1 MMFCINPGSI
11 VSRLGAPLQGRVTFY
26 RHDTDELA
34 TIYTIEGQDFVQAAN
49 PQLLDV
55 NGRLDDS
62 VFFDCGIIDVRIE
75 QYIGPDGFLSVDAPD
90 EYFAA
95 FDIFEYG
102 IKLDNEG
109 NAVHAVDT
117 IADLKDVDVSMGVV
131 LVRGYYA
138 LGDSPARY
146 YVWDEDSNDSPDGGY
161 VIESNGDAA
170 GKWILCWG
178 DEILP
183 CSVYGVKPGTESN
196 ISSLLDYPALVG
208 SMSLPTAPCV
218 RFTRGTYT
226 SAVNFSTSKELC
238 FDPSAKFTG
247 AKFTCPSV
255 RVFGDVTDY
264 VADFVFSDSSA
275 TARSSWFK
283 TAKAF
288 FSCGAGMLIADGSNF
303 SSALSAHIDEEIA
316 CNNCTLLYE
325 TNTRLPLTYSGSG
338 RVKFTNVNLEGNSV
352 FDATDCLTFYN
363 MTIFDKWWA
372 VPSAVDWSV
381 NVIARSAGL
390 ATLTLDNFKSTEAY
404 INAVI
409 ANGETK
415 IDLSG
420 RHISVW
426 NDSDI
431 TDIRNLYCDA
441 LTIHAGAN
449 NVTLHNVHAPSLDV
463 SCSMLF
469 IEDSDVTFASVPS
482 VSSVTAKNSSVD
494 SFVTWNIV
502 TWNTPIGVDAMDCF
516 WGVTLDYVQDNESD
530 HSAVTFKKCVFKTN
544 TGLKLKRLAMYDCV
558 TDNNA
563 IKIYPRYDSV
573 LTEYFLTC
581 TLEGNSFNSNTP
593 IEFTKIDEIGG
604 VAQED
609 AYDCRLQWRIVN
621 NSFVGNSEGL
631 RMRYWQYRTGIYSGR
646 TFVNPSNA
654 AHDITYYGNTGN
666 CPSETM
672 RGVGIG
678 DNTAYTTEDLGSGTT
693 LYKYAAAT
701 KRAFPTFGTFFW
713 DCDTIGGRG
722 MMNKWYDAVE
732 VPYNSLTYSVYV
744 QIAWYCYF
752 KAADDALTNGD
763 FFDLGI
769 CVFNDYIR
777 IVQSGGG
784 DKNTNVKARVV

>member
-26 RHDTDELA
+26 RHDTDDLA
-34 TIYTIEGQDFVQAAN
+34 TIYTLEGQDFVQSAN
-49 PQLLDV
+49 PQILDI
-55 NGRLDDS
+55 NGRLIDT

-102 IKLDNEG
+102 IKLDNDG

-146 YVWDEDSNDSPDGGY
+146 YVWDEDSDDSPDGGY
-161 VIESNGDAA
+161 VIDSNGDAA

-196 ISSLLDYPALVG
+196 ISSLLAYPALVG

-238 FDPSAKFTG
+238 FDQAAKFIS

-255 RVFGDVTDY
+255 RVFGSVTDFI
-264 VADFVFSDSSA
+264 ADFAFSDSSA

-303 SSALSAHIDEEIA
+303 SSASSAHIDEEIA
-316 CNNCTLLYE
+316 CDNCTLLYE

-338 RVKFTNVNLEGNSV
+338 RVKFTKVNLEGNSV

-463 SCSMLF
+463 SCSMLS
-469 IEDSDVTFASVPS
+469 IEDSDVAFASVPS

-494 SFVTWNIV
+494 SSVTW
-502 TWNTPIGVDAMDCF
+502 TTPIGVDAMDCF

-563 IKIYPRYDSV
+563 IRIYPRYDSV

-593 IEFTKIDEIGG
+593 IEFTKIDEIDG

-654 AHDITYYGNTGN
+654 AHDITYSGNTGN

-701 KRAFPTFGTFFW
+701 KRAFPKFGTFFW

-744 QIAWYCYF
+744 QNAWYCYF
-752 KAADDALTNGD
+752 KATDDALTNGD
-763 FFDLGI
+763 FFDLGV

>member
-34 TIYTIEGQDFVQAAN
+34 TIYTLEGQDFVQTLN
-49 PQLLDV
+49 PQILDV
-55 NGRLDDS
+55 NGRLVDT
-62 VFFDCGIIDVRIE
+62 VFFDCGIVDVRIE
-75 QYIGPDGFLSVDAPD
+75 QYIGPEGFLSVDSPD

-102 IKLDNEG
+102 IKLDDGGAIGHVE
-109 NAVHAVDT
+109 T
-117 IADLKDVDVSMGVV
+117 IADLREVSPDAKFVWV
-131 LVRGYYA
+131 NGYYTV
-138 LGDSPARY
+138 GDAPSRLY
-146 YVWDEDSNDSPDGGY
+146 YWDEESEDIEDGGY
-161 VIESNGDAA
+161 VVGSDVEGAT
-170 GKWILCWG
+170 GKWILLWG
-178 DEILP
+178 DEVLP
-183 CSVYGVKPGTESN
+183 CTVYGVMPGTEAN
-196 ISSLLDYPALVG
+196 LAAFLNYPNVVG
-208 SMSLPTAPCV
+208 SMSLSTAPCV

-226 SAVNFSTSKELC
+226 SAINLNTSKELC
-238 FDPSAKFTG
+238 FDPCAKFTD
-247 AKFTCPSV
+247 ANFTCPSV
-255 RVFGDVTDY
+255 RVFGSVTDFI
-264 VADFVFSDSSA
+264 ADFTFSDSSA

-288 FSCGAGMLIADGSNF
+288 FSCGAGMLIADDSNF
-303 SSALSAHIDEEIA
+303 SSALIDEEIA

-338 RVKFTNVNLEGNSV
+338 RVKFTKVNLEGNSV
-352 FDATDCLTFYN
+352 FNATDCLTFYN
-363 MTIFDKWWA
+363 MTIFDKWWKA
-372 VPSAVDWSV
+372 PAAVDWSV

-390 ATLTLDNFKSTEAY
+390 ATLTLDNFKNTEAY

-449 NVTLHNVHAPSLDV
+449 NVSLHNVHAPSLDA

-494 SFVTWNIV
+494 SSVTW
-502 TWNTPIGVDAMDCF
+502 TTPTGVDAMDCF
-516 WGVTLDYVQDNESD
+516 WGVALDYVQDNESD
-530 HSAVTFKKCVFKTN
+530 HSSVTFKKCVFKTN
-544 TGLKLKRLAMYDCV
+544 AGLKLKRLAMYDCV

-563 IKIYPRYDSV
+563 IKIYPRYNSV
-573 LTEYFLTC
+573 QDEYFLTC
-581 TLEGNSFNSNTP
+581 TLEGNSFNSSTP

-654 AHDITYYGNTGN
+654 AHDITYSGNTGN

-678 DNTAYTTEDLGSGTT
+678 DNTAYTTEDLGGGNT
-693 LYKYAAAT
+693 LYKYAGAT
-701 KRAFPTFGTFFW
+701 KRAFPSFGSFFW
-713 DCDTIGGRG
+713 DSDTIGGRG

-732 VPYNSLTYSVYV
+732 VPYDSLTYSVYV
-744 QIAWYCYF
+744 QNAWYCYF
-752 KAADDALTNGD
+752 KATDDALTNGD
-763 FFDLGI
+763 FFDLGV

-777 IVQSGGG
+777 IVQSGDG